1 MKRWIPFI
9 LAISLC
15 MTFLAC
21 SNQPAAQPNSAD
33 SDSDSGATPVVTSG
47 AEEINEGDD
56 STPVSTEDVPAGS
69 SSPETESSETAI
81 QPTEKEETSDNPS
94 EPEHASAP
102 PRETEPSTP
111 SQPTEP
117 AKQSE
122 EPKQTE
128 TPENSEQPTTSE
140 QSTEIE
146 DSMPVEPPVTEKD
159 EPSKPPT
166 QPAEK
171 PTGVYTQ
178 EDYNRIISEVI
189 AYAESYKSK
198 GFTFEWKE
206 DMEFGWEIGYF
217 GTPRIKHEG
226 LEVTIELLMLH
237 VDKIYKTG
245 TDLAYGLN
253 SDSVT
258 YKVVQITIDG
268 DIAFAVIYGG

>member
-1 MKRWIPFI
+1 MKRWITFI

-33 SDSDSGATPVVTSG
+33 SDSDSGATPVITSG

-94 EPEHASAP
+94 EPEQASAP

-111 SQPTEP
+111 SQPTDM
-117 AKQSE
+117 AKQPE
-122 EPKQTE
+122 EATQTE
-128 TPENSEQPTTSE
+128 DPKMPEQFNTSE
-140 QSTEIE
+140 
-146 DSMPVEPPVTEKD
+146 
-159 EPSKPPT
+159 

-171 PTGVYTQ
+171 EDPVLTESPVTENDELSEPSTPPAVYTQ
-178 EDYNRIISEVI
+178 EDYNQIISEVI
-189 AYAESYKSK
+189 AYAESYTAK

-206 DMEFGWEIGYF
+206 GMEFGWEIGYF
-217 GTPRIKHEG
+217 GTPRIKYEG
-226 LEVTIELLMLH
+226 LEGTIELLKLH

-245 TDLAYGLN
+245 TDPAYGLN
-253 SDSVT
+253 TDSVT

-268 DIAFAVIYGG
+268 DVAFAVIYGG